1 MKASAPLLFL
11 REEELTDGVELFF
24 FAGRDVARAL
34 DQRLAELGL
43 GRAHAR
49 SLHFIARHPGL
60 PVSDLLGI
68 LAVTKQSLGRVLRDL
83 QERALVSQ
91 LQGSKDRRQRLLHL
105 TTEGREIALELA
117 ALQRAAF
124 ARAYRAAGPDAVA
137 GFRQVLSGLVT
148 DQERAGVMR
157 LISKR

>member
-43 GRAHAR
+43 GRAHGRA
-49 SLHFIARHPGL
+49 LHFIARHPGL

-68 LAVTKQSLGRVLRDL
+68 LAVTKQSLGRVLKEL
-83 QERALVSQ
+83 QDRKLVTQ
-91 LQGSKDRRQRLLHL
+91 VQGSKDRRQRLLHL
-105 TTEGREIALELA
+105 SAEGREIATELA
-117 ALQRAAF
+117 ALQRTIF
-124 ARAYRAAGPDAVA
+124 AKAYRAAGPDAVA

-148 DQERAGVMR
+148 DQERAGVLR

>member
-43 GRAHAR
+43 GRAHGRA
-49 SLHFIARHPGL
+49 LHFIARHPGL

-68 LAVTKQSLGRVLRDL
+68 LAVTKQSLGRVLKDL
-83 QERALVSQ
+83 QDRKLVTQ
-91 LQGSKDRRQRLLHL
+91 VQGSKDPEGLRVFYYLVQDLKCLVFSLVSAHFKIQPIQR
-105 TTEGREIALELA
+105 
-117 ALQRAAF
+117 
-124 ARAYRAAGPDAVA
+124 
-137 GFRQVLSGLVT
+137 
-148 DQERAGVMR
+148 
-157 LISKR
+157 

>member
-24 FAGRDVARAL
+24 FAGRDVAQAL
-34 DQRLAELGL
+34 DHRLAELGL

-49 SLHFIARHPGL
+49 ALHFIARHPGL

-68 LAVTKQSLGRVLRDL
+68 LGVTKQSLSRVLKDL
-83 QERALVSQ
+83 QDRKLLTQV
-91 LQGSKDRRQRLLHL
+91 QGSKDRRQRLLNL
-105 TTEGREIALELA
+105 SADGRDIANELA
-117 ALQRAAF
+117 GLQRAVF
-124 ARAYRAAGPDAVA
+124 AKAYRAAGPDAVA

-148 DQERAGVMR
+148 DQERVGVMR
-157 LISKR
+157 LIAKR